1 MPRTATARELEDI
14 MSTPAG
20 WYDDGSGRQRWWD
33 GTQWTDQFAPETA
46 APDSGVPPYASNP
59 AAGTPAPGGAA
70 PYAAAGPVG
79 SGVKPKP
86 HILAWIALGVAALG
100 FLLACIPPTV
110 IVGLILLPIGLIL
123 SIVALF
129 MKGAKWPAI
138 TGLILA
144 VVGGIIGTV
153 VLVVSIVAVGV
164 QAIEEISDTTVS
176 SSPQDEAD
184 DSDDASDDA
193 AESGARPTVDELEDG
208 IEAYLVATGVEDTF
222 TDAQLTCLAEAFVA
236 SDTDD
241 ATLRAIV
248 EADGDFT
255 DVEAAQAFATLLGES
270 TVTCATVQ

>member
-1 MPRTATARELEDI
+1 

-33 GTQWTDQFAPETA
+33 GTQWTDQFAPEAPTTGA
-46 APDSGVPPYASNP
+46 APYASSTATGSP
-59 AAGTPAPGGAA
+59 AAADAA
-70 PYAAAGPVG
+70 PYAAAAPAGDAAP
-79 SGVKPKP
+79 GVKPKP

-100 FLLACIPPTV
+100 FLLACIPATV

-144 VVGGIIGTV
+144 VVGGIIGTI
-153 VLVVSIVAVGV
+153 VLIVTLVSVGM
-164 QAIEEISDTTVS
+164 QAIDEISDTTVS
-176 SSPQDEAD
+176 ASPQDEAD
-184 DSDDASDDA
+184 DTDDAADGA

-208 IEAYLVATGVEDTF
+208 IEAYLEATGAEGSYTE
-222 TDAQLTCLAEAFVA
+222 AQITCFAEAFLA

-241 ATLRAIV
+241 ATLRAIA
-248 EADGDFT
+248 EANGDFT
-255 DVEAAQAFATLLGES
+255 DLDAAEAFATLLGENI
-270 TVTCATVQ
+270 TTCALAQ

>member
-1 MPRTATARELEDI
+1 

-33 GTQWTDQFAPETA
+33 GTKWTEHFAPEAAAAESAPGASGAEATA
-46 APDSGVPPYASNP
+46 YAAP
-59 AAGTPAPGGAA
+59 AAGSPAQGAA
-70 PYAAAGPVG
+70 PYAAAAPGGP
-79 SGVKPKP
+79 SGPGAKAKP

-100 FLLACIPPTV
+100 FILACIPATV
-110 IVGLILLPIGLIL
+110 IIGLVLLPIALIL

-144 VVGGIIGTV
+144 VVGGIIGTI
-153 VLVVSIVAVGV
+153 VLIVTLVAVGV
-164 QAIEEISDTTVS
+164 QAYEEISDSTS
-176 SSPQDEAD
+176 SSAPQDETD
-184 DSDDASDDA
+184 DDASA
-193 AESGARPTVDELEDG
+193 SGTRPTVDEVEDG
-208 IEAYLVATGVEDTF
+208 IEAYLEATGAEGSY
-222 TDAQLTCLAEAFVA
+222 TDAQVTCFAEAFVA

-255 DVEAAQAFATLLGES
+255 DLEAAEAFATLLGENI
-270 TVTCATVQ
+270 TTCALVQ

>member
-1 MPRTATARELEDI
+1 

-33 GTQWTDQFAPETA
+33 GTKWTDQFAPESPATDA
-46 APDSGVPPYASNP
+46 GVPPYASNAPVGSP
-59 AAGTPAPGGAA
+59 AQGDSA
-70 PYAAAGPVG
+70 PYAAAAPAG

-86 HILAWIALGVAALG
+86 HILGWIALGVAALG
-100 FLLACIPPTV
+100 FLLACIPATV
-110 IVGLILLPIGLIL
+110 IVGLILLPIALIL

-153 VLVVSIVAVGV
+153 VLVVTLVSVGM
-164 QAIEEISDTTVS
+164 QAIEDISDTTVS
-176 SSPQDEAD
+176 ASPQDEAD
-184 DSDDASDDA
+184 DSDDAADDA
-193 AESGARPTVDELEDG
+193 VESGARPTVDEVAG
-208 IEAYLVATGVEDTF
+208 AIEAYLAATGTEDTYS
-222 TDAQLTCLAEAFVA
+222 DAQITCFAEAFVA

-248 EADGDFT
+248 EANGDFT
-255 DVEAAQAFATLLGES
+255 QLDAAEAFATLLGENI
-270 TVTCATVQ
+270 TTCALVQ